1 MKHVHKSTGLTFECG
16 ELIDR
21 SDNSTFDITVITFWY
36 EPAEDDDD
44 VAPPIIIGYYFGD
57 YDRESTDYYIDQWLK
72 TVRDCKDVVDAY
84 WLTNEDLLE
93 EPWLSKALNAIDTF
107 KEVERR
113 FPLNQVGGD
122 NNA

>member
-1 MKHVHKSTGLTFECG
+1 MKHVHKSTGLIFECG

-21 SDNSTFDITVITFWY
+21 SDNSTFDITVITFWH
-36 EPAEDDDD
+36 EPDEDDDY
-44 VAPPIIIGYYFGD
+44 VAPPIIISYYFGD

-93 EPWLSKALNAIDTF
+93 EPWLSKALNAIDAF

-113 FPLNQVGGD
+113 FPLCQVGGD